1 MFQSIEQFGGA
12 GGIGKFQLA
21 SQIEP
26 LRDLLHVA
34 IFEIRVKR
42 FSNGE
47 SNQVA
52 NHRVCSSQFTF
63 ILEFEFAGDGG
74 NGAVDI
80 ANARNDG
87 TLGIAQCATLGIGD
101 YVLHGGDREALAYTR
116 SLIDAL
122 VFPGRE
128 GDLFHDLADELWHV

>member
-1 MFQSIEQFGGA
+1 MMLFFWSGKHALLASSNAFVCVQAFKQKFRRGNYKFGLVLRFHVNRVQLLRETLYVFQSIEQFGGA
-12 GGIGKFQLA
+12 SGIGKFQLA

-52 NHRVCSSQFTF
+52 NHRVCSPQFTF
-63 ILEFEFAGDGG
+63 ILEFEFAGE
-74 NGAVDI
+74 
-80 ANARNDG
+80 
-87 TLGIAQCATLGIGD
+87 
-101 YVLHGGDREALAYTR
+101 DRK
-116 SLIDAL
+116 S
-122 VFPGRE
+122 V
-128 GDLFHDLADELWHV
+128 V